1 MSEQSEFTL
10 SDRGFLDGLAQ
21 KEPSREFIR
30 RKEYREGYEKGF
42 WQYHIRL
49 REITG
54 GNNN

>member
-1 MSEQSEFTL
+1 MSEQFEFTL